1 MLNMQSSGQGT
12 PHMAIAFIRISFSNV
27 RPDGGACEQLSYIGR
42 CAIEDERL
50 FKVFDFQDIEGDLV
64 HSEIIKPPAV
74 AECFSE
80 VGYLANSLDR
90 AAVRRL
96 RIPLENMRRPP
107 QNAMLVI
114 VALPPVSELTLVEAT
129 ELTLRTTLSMIGQRR
144 MVAFAAIH
152 DPALATPGARNRH
165 GHITFSNREA
175 EGAFFSG
182 NVIRDLAGRPLQVTP
197 GPTIIEGDRWPDFY
211 VREQQQL
218 FAELAIDLVV
228 DPIAPV
234 PRRHWSGEIRPDDPR
249 LSNDASRTKR
259 LSAHTIHDN
268 PLLLINALL
277 RNRAT
282 IRIAELQRL
291 ITKFID
297 GEADRQAALETILSK
312 PECITF
318 AVDPAARR
326 PRVITT
332 AAVYEEIKTASDLVD
347 RAATDEARTIH
358 AISVT
363 DHLKAVEGFVAMIGE
378 IDYDKLILLGNN
390 FSESR
395 ALADAVQP
403 AKPEVRTIK
412 AELSIPKATMVA
424 QGIEPRPAT
433 ERRLLVVSRSEL
445 IHDQTLARLII
456 HASQQSAVLVLL
468 HDQSRKFG
476 VVSHRLASYA
486 AERLAPFPDSNDR
499 KSFRETEKYLSA
511 GLIGPAIEL
520 LEQIVR
526 IEFKEPGE
534 GADELAGVDFV
545 VCNDPLRVGK
555 VAAQIRA
562 LHLKSGQLPAPVKL
576 GGPRKPVFLSQGERI
591 VFTRDDYSVRPPK
604 IRAGEIAEIAGIDPD
619 CNSVQVKLSG
629 GSIETIDLKRFT
641 SFRPAYALLVREA
654 HKLDPNYRLRIEVS
668 DRDRHHVWAN
678 LLLAVRHPDATLV
691 IDTCVAV
698 DIPTLIAAGHRS
710 LPAALPH
717 QLIPLLDP
725 NSEIMAI
732 LNGND
737 LTTVPSNT
745 PALVIMPNP
754 ALSKNVPDTPLYKPR
769 PPVATTYDIEP
780 FPEPDMPKKP
790 KPPST
795 GSLHEK
801 VRSVLDYNTHT
812 QRGLARLSELLSED
826 NPDRERHAV
835 RILGLCR
842 ENSPMATIVQSLL
855 NPRPSVPKSAMA
867 ETDLPF
873 ELELDTPREWRDWDL
888 YQLKIDLS
896 SLQFSFSNWHL
907 PAARARKANQNRPK
921 GSEDRANQ
929 SAEKA
934 LSLQNSRAHKS

>member
-1 MLNMQSSGQGT
+1 
-12 PHMAIAFIRISFSNV
+12 MAIAFIRISFSNV
-27 RPDGGACEQLSYIGR
+27 RPGGGACEQLSYIGR

-50 FKVFDFQDIEGDLV
+50 FKVFDFQDIESDLV
-64 HSEIIKPPAV
+64 HSEIIKPPGV

-114 VALPPVSELTLVEAT
+114 VALPPASELTLVEAT

-234 PRRHWSGEIRPDDPR
+234 PGRHWSGEIRPDDPR

-259 LSAHTIHDN
+259 LSAHTIHNN

-291 ITKFID
+291 IVKSID
-297 GEADRQAALETILSK
+297 SEADRQAAIETILSK

-318 AVDPAARR
+318 AVDPAAKR

-347 RAATDEARTIH
+347 RAATDGARTIH

-363 DHLKAVEGFVAMIGE
+363 DHLKAIEGFVAMIGE
-378 IDYDKLILLGNN
+378 IDYNKLILLGNN
-390 FSESR
+390 FSDSR

-403 AKPEVRTIK
+403 AKTEARTIK
-412 AELSIPKATMVA
+412 AELA
-424 QGIEPRPAT
+424 QGTETRPAI

-445 IHDQTLARLII
+445 VHDQTLARLII

-486 AERLAPFPDSNDR
+486 AERLAPFPDSR
-499 KSFRETEKYLSA
+499 KSFLQAEKYLSA

-545 VCNDPLRVGK
+545 VCNDPLRVAK

-562 LHLKSGQLPAPVKL
+562 LYLKSGQLPAPIKL
-576 GGPRKPVFLSQGERI
+576 GSPRKPVFLSQGERI
-591 VFTRDDYSVRPPK
+591 VFTRDDYSVQPPK
-604 IRAGEIAEIAGIDPD
+604 IRAGEIAKIAGIDPG

-641 SFRPAYALLVREA
+641 GFRPAYALLVREA

-691 IDTCVAV
+691 IDPCVAV
-698 DIPTLIAAGHRS
+698 DIPTLIAAVHRS

-717 QLIPLLDP
+717 QLIPLRDP

-737 LTTVPSNT
+737 LTTVSSNT

-754 ALSKNVPDTPLYKPR
+754 ALSKNVPDTPLYQPR
-769 PPVATTYDIEP
+769 PPVATTYDIELV
-780 FPEPDMPKKP
+780 PEPDMPKKP
-790 KPPST
+790 KPQST

-801 VRSVLDYNTHT
+801 VRSVLASNTHT

-842 ENSPMATIVQSLL
+842 ENSPMAAIIQSLL
-855 NPRPSVPKSAMA
+855 NPRPSAPKNAMA

-873 ELELDTPREWRDWDL
+873 ELELDTPREWRDWEL

-907 PAARARKANQNRPK
+907 PAARARKANQNRPN
-921 GSEDRANQ
+921 GSEDRANH
-929 SAEKA
+929 SPEKE
-934 LSLQNSRAHKS
+934 LKPTK